1 MNLLIETIE
10 SPRSEEDVSH
20 LEAERYESLGDE
32 IVRQDGVI
40 SQQGDEIVRQNGVII
55 QQGDEID
62 SLKCENTRQD
72 GVISQQGDEIVRQN
86 GVISQQGDEIVRQN
100 GVIIQQGDEIA
111 SLRSDFCEER
121 REKACM
127 EIAFGI
133 QDVNANSLLE
143 TNSLVK
149 KRGLSALFK
158 SLRETRH
165 EAAHFLRHNDPP
177 DTIIYKKDAFI
188 RILENSNCLQDEL
201 DAEGI
206 TGDVIAVVLDVLRNE
221 VQNVKL
227 PTPKQAE
234 VTNVDKFF
242 KNTLRTLEKK
252 RIKDL

>member
-1 MNLLIETIE
+1 VPLKLTMNLLIETIK

-32 IVRQDGVI
+32 IVRQNGVI
-40 SQQGDEIVRQNGVII
+40 IQHGEEIVRQNGVII
-55 QQGDEID
+55 QHGE
-62 SLKCENTRQD
+62 
-72 GVISQQGDEIVRQN
+72 
-86 GVISQQGDEIVRQN
+86 EIVRQN
-100 GVIIQQGDEIA
+100 GVIIQHGEEIA
-111 SLRSDFCEER
+111 SLRSDFSEER

-242 KNTLRTLEKK
+242 KNTLRTVKK
-252 RIKDL
+252 SRIKDL

>member
-1 MNLLIETIE
+1 VPLKLTMNLLIETIK

-20 LEAERYESLGDE
+20 SEAERYESLGDE
-32 IVRQDGVI
+32 IVRQNGVI

-62 SLKCENTRQD
+62 SLKCENTRQ
-72 GVISQQGDEIVRQN
+72 N
-86 GVISQQGDEIVRQN
+86 GVISQQGDEIDSLKCENTRQN
-100 GVIIQQGDEIA
+100 GVISQQGNDLA
-111 SLRSDFCEER
+111 SLRSEFSEER

-133 QDVNANSLLE
+133 QDVNANLLLE
-143 TNSLVK
+143 TNNLVK
-149 KRGLSALFK
+149 KRGLSAVFK

-165 EAAHFLRHNDPP
+165 EAAHFFRHNDPP
-177 DTIIYKKDAFI
+177 DTITYKKAAFI

-242 KNTLRTLEKK
+242 KNTLRTVKK
-252 RIKDL
+252 SRIKDL

>member
-1 MNLLIETIE
+1 MPLKLTMNLLIDTIK

-20 LEAERYESLGDE
+20 LEAERYESL
-32 IVRQDGVI
+32 
-40 SQQGDEIVRQNGVII
+40 
-55 QQGDEID
+55 
-62 SLKCENTRQD
+62 
-72 GVISQQGDEIVRQN
+72 GDEIVRQN

-100 GVIIQQGDEIA
+100 GVIIQQGDEIVRQNGAIIQQGNDLA
-111 SLRSDFCEER
+111 SLRSEFSEER
-121 REKACM
+121 REKACL

-143 TNSLVK
+143 TNNLVK
-149 KRGLSALFK
+149 KRGLSVVFK

-165 EAAHFLRHNDPP
+165 EAAHFFRHNDPP
-177 DTIIYKKDAFI
+177 DTITYKKAAFI

-201 DAEGI
+201 DAEGM

-242 KNTLRTLEKK
+242 KNTLRTLKK
-252 RIKDL
+252 SRIKDL

>member
-1 MNLLIETIE
+1 
-10 SPRSEEDVSH
+10 
-20 LEAERYESLGDE
+20 
-32 IVRQDGVI
+32 VI
-40 SQQGDEIVRQNGVII
+40 S
-55 QQGDEID
+55 
-62 SLKCENTRQD
+62 
-72 GVISQQGDEIVRQN
+72 
-86 GVISQQGDEIVRQN
+86 
-100 GVIIQQGDEIA
+100 QQGDEIA

>member
-1 MNLLIETIE
+1 MPLKLTMNLLIETIK

-32 IVRQDGVI
+32 IVRQ
-40 SQQGDEIVRQNGVII
+40 
-55 QQGDEID
+55 
-62 SLKCENTRQD
+62 
-72 GVISQQGDEIVRQN
+72 
-86 GVISQQGDEIVRQN
+86 N

-111 SLRSDFCEER
+111 SLRSDFSEER

-165 EAAHFLRHNDPP
+165 EAAHFLSHNDPP

>member
-1 MNLLIETIE
+1 MNLLIETIKF
-10 SPRSEEDVSH
+10 PRSEEDVSH
-20 LEAERYESLGDE
+20 LEAERYGSLGDE
-32 IVRQDGVI
+32 IVRQNGVI

-62 SLKCENTRQD
+62 SLKCENTRQ
-72 GVISQQGDEIVRQN
+72 N
-86 GVISQQGDEIVRQN
+86 GVISQHGDEIVRQN

-111 SLRSDFCEER
+111 SLRSDFSEER

-227 PTPKQAE
+227 PTLKQAE

>member
-1 MNLLIETIE
+1 MPLKLTMNLLIETIK

-20 LEAERYESLGDE
+20 LGPERYESL
-32 IVRQDGVI
+32 
-40 SQQGDEIVRQNGVII
+40 GDEIVRQNGVII
-55 QQGDEID
+55 QQGDEI
-62 SLKCENTRQD
+62 TRQN
-72 GVISQQGDEIVRQN
+72 GVIIQQGDEIDSLKNEIVSLKDEI
-86 GVISQQGDEIVRQN
+86 VSLKDEIVRQN

-111 SLRSDFCEER
+111 SLRSDFSEER

-133 QDVNANSLLE
+133 QDVNANLLLE

-149 KRGLSALFK
+149 TRGLSALFK

-177 DTIIYKKDAFI
+177 ETIIYKKDAFI
-188 RILENSNCLQDEL
+188 RILANSNCLQDDL

-206 TGDVIAVVLDVLRNE
+206 TGDVIAVVLDVLRSE
-221 VQNVKL
+221 VENVKL

>member
-1 MNLLIETIE
+1 MPLKLTMNLLIDTIK

-20 LEAERYESLGDE
+20 LEAERYESL
-32 IVRQDGVI
+32 
-40 SQQGDEIVRQNGVII
+40 
-55 QQGDEID
+55 
-62 SLKCENTRQD
+62 
-72 GVISQQGDEIVRQN
+72 GDEIVRQN

-100 GVIIQQGDEIA
+100 GVIIQQGDEIDSLKCEIVRQNGVIIQQGDEIVRQNGAIIQQGNDLA
-111 SLRSDFCEER
+111 SLRSEFSEER
-121 REKACM
+121 REKACL

-143 TNSLVK
+143 TNNLVK
-149 KRGLSALFK
+149 KRGLSVVFK

-165 EAAHFLRHNDPP
+165 EAAHFFRHNDPP
-177 DTIIYKKDAFI
+177 DTITYKKAAFI

-201 DAEGI
+201 DAEGM

-242 KNTLRTLEKK
+242 KNTLRTLKK
-252 RIKDL
+252 SRIKDL

>member
-1 MNLLIETIE
+1 VPLKLTMNLLIETIK

-32 IVRQDGVI
+32 IVRQNGVI
-40 SQQGDEIVRQNGVII
+40 IQHGEEIVRQNGVII
-55 QQGDEID
+55 QHGE
-62 SLKCENTRQD
+62 
-72 GVISQQGDEIVRQN
+72 
-86 GVISQQGDEIVRQN
+86 EIVRQN
-100 GVIIQQGDEIA
+100 GVIIQHGEEIA
-111 SLRSDFCEER
+111 SLRSDFSEER

-221 VQNVKL
+221 LQNVKL

-242 KNTLRTLEKK
+242 KNTLRILEKK

>member
-1 MNLLIETIE
+1 MNLLIETIKF
-10 SPRSEEDVSH
+10 PRSEEDVSH
-20 LEAERYESLGDE
+20 LEAERYGSLGDE
-32 IVRQDGVI
+32 IVRQNGVI

-62 SLKCENTRQD
+62 SLKCENTRQ
-72 GVISQQGDEIVRQN
+72 N
-86 GVISQQGDEIVRQN
+86 GVISQHGDEIVRQN

-111 SLRSDFCEER
+111 SLRSDFSEER

-227 PTPKQAE
+227 PTLNQAE

>member
-1 MNLLIETIE
+1 MPLKLTMNLLIDTIK

-20 LEAERYESLGDE
+20 LEAKRYESL
-32 IVRQDGVI
+32 
-40 SQQGDEIVRQNGVII
+40 
-55 QQGDEID
+55 
-62 SLKCENTRQD
+62 
-72 GVISQQGDEIVRQN
+72 GDEIVRQN

-100 GVIIQQGDEIA
+100 GVIIQQGDEIDSLKCEIVRQNGVIIQQGNDLA
-111 SLRSDFCEER
+111 SLRSEFSEER
-121 REKACM
+121 REKACL

-143 TNSLVK
+143 TNNLVK
-149 KRGLSALFK
+149 KRGLSVVFK

-165 EAAHFLRHNDPP
+165 EAAHFFRHNDPP
-177 DTIIYKKDAFI
+177 DTITYKKAAFI

-201 DAEGI
+201 DAEGM

-227 PTPKQAE
+227 PTPKQTE

-242 KNTLRTLEKK
+242 KNTLRTLKK
-252 RIKDL
+252 SRIKDL

>member
-1 MNLLIETIE
+1 MPLKLTMNLLIDTIK

-20 LEAERYESLGDE
+20 LEAERYESL
-32 IVRQDGVI
+32 
-40 SQQGDEIVRQNGVII
+40 
-55 QQGDEID
+55 
-62 SLKCENTRQD
+62 
-72 GVISQQGDEIVRQN
+72 GDEIVRQN

-100 GVIIQQGDEIA
+100 GVIIQQGDEIDSLKFENTRQNGVIIQQGDEIVRQNGVIIQQGNDLA
-111 SLRSDFCEER
+111 SLRSEFSEER
-121 REKACM
+121 REKACL

-143 TNSLVK
+143 TNNLVK
-149 KRGLSALFK
+149 KRGLSVVFK

-165 EAAHFLRHNDPP
+165 EAAHFFRHNDPP
-177 DTIIYKKDAFI
+177 DTITYKKAAFI

-201 DAEGI
+201 DAEGM

-242 KNTLRTLEKK
+242 KNTLRTLKK
-252 RIKDL
+252 SRIKDL